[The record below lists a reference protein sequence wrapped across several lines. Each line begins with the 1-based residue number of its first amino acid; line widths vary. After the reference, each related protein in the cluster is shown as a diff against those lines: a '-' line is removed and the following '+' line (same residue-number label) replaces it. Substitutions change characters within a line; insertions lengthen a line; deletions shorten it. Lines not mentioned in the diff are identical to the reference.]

1 LESVRS
7 DLSHA
12 SANRSTAKSRN
23 LTKQKDAPVG
33 SLKLLIIEDDADQRD
48 LIRETLEDHFGRG
61 TVLGVE
67 SCAEAMAQ
75 DLSSFD
81 LILSDYNLPDAT
93 GMDLLDRIR
102 EFCNTPVI
110 MVTGENV
117 GHIAAEAIRKGATD
131 YVVKFGDYLFTI
143 PLVVEKNLTVAK
155 VKRENESLRQELERA
170 LAEVRDK
177 NVQLEESLN
186 RVEQMAA
193 TDPLTGLYNRRHFS
207 RVIDQ
212 LFAEAQRY
220 DKDLSC
226 VMIDLDGYKQLNDG
240 FGHQVGDQLLVMAG
254 KVISA
259 NMRRMDVAARYGGD
273 EFVLLLPHAGPED
286 ATLAA
291 QRIRDE
297 FRQASAAILKREK
310 GVSMSIGIG
319 SLVRNRPAGADQL
332 VALADAALYRAK
344 ELGRDRIEA
353 ADFCAIGQLEGG
365 AREPVGAHR

>member
-1 LESVRS
+1 M
-7 DLSHA
+7 H
-12 SANRSTAKSRN
+12 
-23 LTKQKDAPVG
+23 PVG

-61 TVLGVE
+61 TVRGVE

-75 DLSSFD
+75 DVASFD

-102 EFCNTPVI
+102 ERCNTPVI

-240 FGHQVGDQLLVMAG
+240 FGHQIGDQLLVMAG

-297 FRQASAAILKREK
+297 FRQASAGILKREK

-319 SLVRNRPAGADQL
+319 SLIRNRPVGADQL

-365 AREPVGAHR
+365 AREPVSSHR